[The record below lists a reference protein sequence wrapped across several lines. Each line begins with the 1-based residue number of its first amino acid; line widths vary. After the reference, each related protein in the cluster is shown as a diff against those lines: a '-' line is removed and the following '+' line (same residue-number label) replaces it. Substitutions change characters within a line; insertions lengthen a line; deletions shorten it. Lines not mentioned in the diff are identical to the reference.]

1 MADSGFCALGTPRAV
16 PRCAVS
22 RLGDIRDLRATPPP
36 EVRNGVHRAE

>member
-16 PRCAVS
+16 PECAVS
-22 RLGDIRDLRATPPP
+22 RLGDIRAAPPP